1 MLVCVVVGLLSSAQ
15 VVDGAHAQTCAL
27 HSSLGVIAEQARK
40 VRLERMAN
48 DVISRR
54 IEHLEKR
61 SQELK
66 QEMLDGRLLLQVRA
80 TKLHAVEEAGE

>member
-1 MLVCVVVGLLSSAQ
+1 MSQSQ
-15 VVDGAHAQTCAL
+15 ER
-27 HSSLGVIAEQARK
+27 IAAQARK